1 MKSEPS
7 IPGKRYRW
15 TRRQIALL
23 GTISDAAVSRELNL
37 CISTVLKKRRKLGIP
52 GTRPHRKIHWTRD
65 LISMLGKVPDAEVA
79 KVGGMNILT
88 AQKKRVTLGIRC
100 YARKSKTWHYW
111 TKKEIA
117 LLGTMSDGD
126 VALKIGQKKASVAW
140 KRGKLGIPPFGEAF
154 VNKRP
159 PKPLDSWTRREIS
172 VLGTM
177 TDADAARKLDLAHST
192 VHKKRVSLGI
202 PPFGRR

>member
-1 MKSEPS
+1 M
-7 IPGKRYRW
+7 
-15 TRRQIALL
+15 
-23 GTISDAAVSRELNL
+23 SDAAVARMFDLDL
-37 CISTVLKKRRKLGIP
+37 GTVLRKRKELGIP
-52 GTRPHRKIHWTRD
+52 GTRPCKTVHWTRE
-65 LISMLGKVPDAEVA
+65 LIAMLGKVPDAEVA
-79 KVGGMNILT
+79 RAGDMSLLT
-88 AQKKRVTLGIRC
+88 VHNKRASLGIRC

-140 KRGKLGIPPFGEAF
+140 KRGKLGIPPFGEAYA
-154 VNKRP
+154 NKRP
-159 PKPLDSWTRREIS
+159 PKPLDSWTRRQIA

>member
-1 MKSEPS
+1 M
-7 IPGKRYRW
+7 
-15 TRRQIALL
+15 L
-23 GTISDAAVSRELNL
+23 GTMPDSALSRKLDL
-37 CISTVLKKRRKLGIP
+37 CISTILKKRQSLGIP
-52 GTRPHRKIHWTRD
+52 GTRPCRTIHWTRD

-79 KVGGMNILT
+79 RAGDMNILT
-88 AQKKRVTLGIRC
+88 VNKKRRSLGINC
-100 YARKSKTWHYW
+100 YARKSKSWHYW

-140 KRGKLGIPPFGEAF
+140 KRGKLKIPPFGEAYA
-154 VNKRP
+154 NKRP
-159 PKPLDSWTRREIS
+159 PKPLDSWTRKQIS

-177 TDADAARKLDLAHST
+177 TDARAARKLDLAHST
-192 VHKKRVSLGI
+192 VHKKRVSLSI

>member
-1 MKSEPS
+1 MRHK
-7 IPGKRYRW
+7 W
-15 TRRQIALL
+15 TRKQISML
-23 GTISDAAVSRELNL
+23 GTMSDAALSRKLDL
-37 CISTVLKKRRKLGIP
+37 SISTILKKRQSLGIP
-52 GTRPHRKIHWTRD
+52 GTRPCRTIHWTRD

-79 KVGGMNILT
+79 RAGDMNILT
-88 AQKKRVTLGIRC
+88 VNKKRRSLGINC
-100 YARKSKTWHYW
+100 YARKSKSWHYW

-117 LLGTMSDGD
+117 LLGKMSDGD

-140 KRGKLGIPPFGEAF
+140 KRGKLNIPAFGEVYA
-154 VNKRP
+154 NKRP
-159 PKPLDSWTRREIS
+159 PKPLDSWTRKQIS

-177 TDADAARKLDLAHST
+177 TDAQAARKLDLAHST

>member
-1 MKSEPS
+1 MNSRPLKQGRSY
-7 IPGKRYRW
+7 KW
-15 TRRQIALL
+15 TRKHISLL
-23 GTISDAAVSRELNL
+23 GTMSDAAVARMFDLDL
-37 CISTVLKKRRKLGIP
+37 GTVLRKRKELGIP
-52 GTRPHRKIHWTRD
+52 GTRPCKTVHWTRD
-65 LISMLGKVPDAEVA
+65 LIAMLGKVPDAEVA
-79 KVGGMNILT
+79 RAGGMNTLT
-88 AQKKRVTLGIRC
+88 AHKKRVSLGIRC

-140 KRGKLGIPPFGEAF
+140 KRGKLGIPPFGEAYA
-154 VNKRP
+154 NKRP
-159 PKPLDSWTRREIS
+159 PKPLDSWTRRQIA

>member
-1 MKSEPS
+1 MDSKPS
-7 IPGKRYRW
+7 TQGKRYRW
-15 TRRQIALL
+15 TRKQISLL
-23 GTISDAAVSRELNL
+23 GTLSDAALSRKLDL
-37 CISTVLKKRRKLGIP
+37 CISTILRKRKDLGIP
-52 GTRPHRKIHWTRD
+52 GTRPWKTIRWTRD
-65 LISMLGKVPDAEVA
+65 LISMLGKFPDAEVA
-79 KVGGMNILT
+79 RVGDMNTLT
-88 AQKKRVTLGIRC
+88 VQKKRTYLGIKC
-100 YARKSKTWHYW
+100 YARKSKSWHFW

-117 LLGTMSDGD
+117 LLGTMSDAD

-140 KRGKLGIPPFGEAF
+140 KRGKLKIPPYGEAYA
-154 VNKRP
+154 NKRP
-159 PKPLDSWTRREIS
+159 PKPLDSWTRRQIA

>member
-1 MKSEPS
+1 MKHQPFV
-7 IPGKRYRW
+7 PGRRYKW
-15 TRRQIALL
+15 TRSQIAML
-23 GTISDAAVSRELNL
+23 GTMPDSEVSRKLDL
-37 CISTVLKKRRKLGIP
+37 SISTILKKRQQLGIP
-52 GTRPHRKIHWTRD
+52 GTRPCKTIHWTRD

-79 KVGGMNILT
+79 RLGDMNILT
-88 AQKKRVTLGIRC
+88 AQKKRVSLGIRC
-100 YARKSKTWHYW
+100 YARKSKSWHYW

-140 KRGKLGIPPFGEAF
+140 KRGKLGIPPFGEAYA
-154 VNKRP
+154 NKRP
-159 PKPLDSWTRREIS
+159 PKPLDSWTRRESS